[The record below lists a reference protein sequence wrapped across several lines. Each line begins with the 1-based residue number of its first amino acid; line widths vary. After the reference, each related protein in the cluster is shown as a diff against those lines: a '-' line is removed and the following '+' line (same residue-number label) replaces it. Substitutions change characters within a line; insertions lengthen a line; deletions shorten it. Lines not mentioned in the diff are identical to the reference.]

1 MDRFNAC
8 VAGSPIAHSK
18 SPDLHTAA
26 LTALGIPG
34 EYGAVELTED
44 RLATHI
50 DTHPELVGMS
60 CTMPLKTTLAHLAH
74 ERNWTIDPTVT
85 TTGVANT
92 FVNTPTPSVYNTDV
106 AGIVGALRTPATSA
120 AIVGSGATATS
131 ALVALKELGCT
142 SVDIYARNQRTRT
155 DLAQL
160 AQSLDM
166 DATHAGLKN
175 INWDHDVIVSTLPTG
190 VDLDVPTRLS
200 ATVLD
205 VAYAHGSVGEKAQQA
220 GAEVVS
226 GLAML
231 VEQAVAQFIHF
242 VGVTGR
248 SLSTLEVQQATVA
261 MYEAVH
267 LAPPITP
274 PKGDSWS
281 PSL

>member
-1 MDRFNAC
+1 MDKFNAC

-34 EYGAVELTED
+34 EYGSVELAED
-44 RLATHI
+44 QLAGHI

-74 ERNWTIDPTVT
+74 ERNWNIDPTVT
-85 TTGVANT
+85 ATRVANT

-106 AGIVGALRTPATSA
+106 AGIVGALRTSATSA
-120 AIVGSGATATS
+120 AVVGSGATATS
-131 ALVALKELGCT
+131 ALVALKELGTT
-142 SVDIYARNQRTRT
+142 SVDIYARNQQTRA

-160 AQSLDM
+160 AQSLGI
-166 DATHAGLKN
+166 DATHGGLDN

-190 VDLDVPTRLS
+190 VDLDVPKRLT

-205 VAYAHGSVGEKAQQA
+205 VAYAHGSVGEKARDA

-231 VEQAVAQFIHF
+231 VEQAVAQFVHF

-248 SLSTLEVQQATVA
+248 SLTSEEVHRVTVA
-261 MYEAVH
+261 MYEAVN
-267 LAPPITP
+267 LTPPITP
-274 PKGDSWS
+274 PKGNTCS
-281 PSL
+281 PSH

>member
-1 MDRFNAC
+1 MDNFNAC

-26 LTALGIPG
+26 LAVLGIPG
-34 EYGAVELTED
+34 QYGSVELTENQ
-44 RLATHI
+44 LAGHI
-50 DTHPELVGMS
+50 DAHPELVGMS

-74 ERNWTIDPTVT
+74 ERNWNIDPTVT
-85 TTGVANT
+85 ATRVANT

-106 AGIVGALRTPATSA
+106 AGIVGALRTSATSA

-131 ALVALKELGCT
+131 ALVALKELGTT
-142 SVDIYARNQRTRT
+142 SVDIYARNQRTRA

-160 AQSLDM
+160 ALSLGM
-166 DATHAGLKN
+166 DATHAGLEN

-205 VAYAHGSVGEKAQQA
+205 VAYAHGSVGEKARDA

-248 SLSTLEVQQATVA
+248 SLTSEEVQRVTVA
-261 MYEAVH
+261 MYGAVH
-267 LAPPITP
+267 LTPPITP
-274 PKGDSWS
+274 PKGGSWS
-281 PSL
+281 PSH

>member
-1 MDRFNAC
+1 MDKLNAC

-34 EYGAVELTED
+34 EYGSVELTED
-44 RLATHI
+44 QLAGHI
-50 DTHPELVGMS
+50 DPHSELVGRS
-60 CTMPLKTTLAHLAH
+60 CTMPLKTTLAQLAH
-74 ERNWTIDPTVT
+74 ERNWNIDPTVT
-85 TTGVANT
+85 ATRVANT
-92 FVNTPTPSVYNTDV
+92 FVRTPTPSVYNTDV
-106 AGIVGALRTPATSA
+106 AGIVGALRTTATSA

-131 ALVALKELGCT
+131 ALVALKELGTT
-142 SVDIYARNQRTRT
+142 SVDIYARNQRTRA

-166 DATHAGLKN
+166 DATHAGLEK

-190 VDLDVPTRLS
+190 VDLDVPSRLS

-205 VAYAHGSVGEKAQQA
+205 VAYAHGSVGEKARQA
-220 GAEVVS
+220 GSEVVP

-248 SLSTLEVQQATVA
+248 SLSASEVQRATVA
-261 MYEAVH
+261 MYEAVN
-267 LAPPITP
+267 LTP

-281 PSL
+281 PSH

>member
-1 MDRFNAC
+1 MDNFNAC

-26 LTALGIPG
+26 LAVLGIPG
-34 EYGAVELTED
+34 QYGSVELTENQ
-44 RLATHI
+44 LAGHI
-50 DTHPELVGMS
+50 DAHPELVGMS

-74 ERNWTIDPTVT
+74 ERNWNIDPTVT
-85 TTGVANT
+85 ATRVANT

-106 AGIVGALRTPATSA
+106 AGIVGALRTSATSA

-131 ALVALKELGCT
+131 ALVALKELGTT
-142 SVDIYARNQRTRT
+142 SVDIYARNQRTRA

-160 AQSLDM
+160 ALSLGM
-166 DATHAGLKN
+166 DATHAGLEN

-205 VAYAHGSVGEKAQQA
+205 VAYAHGSVGEKARDA
-220 GAEVVS
+220 GAEVIS

-231 VEQAVAQFIHF
+231 VEQAVAQFMHF

-248 SLSTLEVQQATVA
+248 SLTSEEVQRVTVA
-261 MYEAVH
+261 MYGAVH
-267 LAPPITP
+267 LTPPSTP

-281 PSL
+281 PSH

>member
-1 MDRFNAC
+1 MVNFNAC

-26 LTALGIPG
+26 LAVLGIPG
-34 EYGAVELTED
+34 QYGSVELTENQ
-44 RLATHI
+44 LAGHI
-50 DTHPELVGMS
+50 DAHPELAGMS

-74 ERNWTIDPTVT
+74 ERNWNIDPTVT
-85 TTGVANT
+85 ATRVANT

-106 AGIVGALRTPATSA
+106 AGIVGALRTSATSA

-131 ALVALKELGCT
+131 ALVALKELGTT
-142 SVDIYARNQRTRT
+142 SVDIYARNQQTRA

-160 AQSLDM
+160 AQSLGM
-166 DATHAGLKN
+166 DAAHAGLES

-190 VDLDVPTRLS
+190 VDLDVPKRLT

-205 VAYAHGSVGEKAQQA
+205 VAYAHGSVGEKARDA
-220 GAEVVS
+220 GAEVIS

-242 VGVTGR
+242 VAVTGR
-248 SLSTLEVQQATVA
+248 SLTSEEVQRVTVA
-261 MYEAVH
+261 MYGAVH
-267 LAPPITP
+267 LTPPITP
-274 PKGDSWS
+274 PKGGSWS
-281 PSL
+281 PSH

>member
-1 MDRFNAC
+1 MDNFNAC

-26 LTALGIPG
+26 LAVLGIPG
-34 EYGAVELTED
+34 QYSSVELTENQ
-44 RLATHI
+44 LADHI
-50 DTHPELVGMS
+50 DAHPELVGMS

-74 ERNWTIDPTVT
+74 ERNWNIDPTVT
-85 TTGVANT
+85 ATRVANT

-106 AGIVGALRTPATSA
+106 AGIVGALRTSATSA

-131 ALVALKELGCT
+131 ALVALKELGTT
-142 SVDIYARNQRTRT
+142 SVDIYARNQRTRA

-160 AQSLDM
+160 AQSLGM
-166 DATHAGLKN
+166 DATHAGLEN

-205 VAYAHGSVGEKAQQA
+205 VAYAHGSVGEKARDA

-231 VEQAVAQFIHF
+231 VEQAVAQFMHF

-248 SLSTLEVQQATVA
+248 SLTSEEVQRVTVA
-261 MYEAVH
+261 MYGAVH
-267 LAPPITP
+267 LTPPSTP

-281 PSL
+281 PSH

>member
-1 MDRFNAC
+1 MDNFNAC

-34 EYGAVELTED
+34 QYGSVELTED
-44 RLATHI
+44 QLAGHI
-50 DTHPELVGMS
+50 DAHPELVGMS
-60 CTMPLKTTLAHLAH
+60 CTMPLKTTLAQLAH
-74 ERNWTIDPTVT
+74 ERNWNIDPTVT
-85 TTGVANT
+85 ATRVANT

-106 AGIVGALRTPATSA
+106 AGIVGALRTSATSA
-120 AIVGSGATATS
+120 AVVGSGATATS
-131 ALVALKELGCT
+131 ALVALKELGTT
-142 SVDIYARNQRTRT
+142 SVDIYARNQRTRA

-160 AQSLDM
+160 AQSLGM
-166 DATHAGLKN
+166 DATHAGLEN

-205 VAYAHGSVGEKAQQA
+205 VAYAHGSVGEKARDA

-231 VEQAVAQFIHF
+231 VEQAVAQFVHF

-248 SLSTLEVQQATVA
+248 SLTSEEVHRVTVA
-261 MYEAVH
+261 MYEAVN
-267 LAPPITP
+267 LTPPVTP

-281 PSL
+281 PSH

>member
-1 MDRFNAC
+1 MDKFNAC

-34 EYGAVELTED
+34 QYGSVELTED
-44 RLATHI
+44 QLAGHI
-50 DTHPELVGMS
+50 DAHPELVGMS

-74 ERNWTIDPTVT
+74 ERNWNIDPTVT
-85 TTGVANT
+85 ATRVANT
-92 FVNTPTPSVYNTDV
+92 FVNTPRPSVYNTDV
-106 AGIVGALRTPATSA
+106 AGIVGALRTSATSA
-120 AIVGSGATATS
+120 AVVGSGATATS
-131 ALVALKELGCT
+131 ALVALKELGTT
-142 SVDIYARNQRTRT
+142 SVDIYARNQRTRA

-160 AQSLDM
+160 AQSLGM
-166 DATHAGLKN
+166 DASHAGLEN

-205 VAYAHGSVGEKAQQA
+205 VAYAHGSVGEKAKDA

-242 VGVTGR
+242 VGVTGK
-248 SLSTLEVQQATVA
+248 SLTSEEVQRVTVA
-261 MYEAVH
+261 MYEAVD
-267 LAPPITP
+267 LTPPITP
-274 PKGDSWS
+274 PKGDAWS
-281 PSL
+281 PSH

>member
-1 MDRFNAC
+1 MDKFNAC

-34 EYGAVELTED
+34 EYGSVELTED
-44 RLATHI
+44 QLATHI

-60 CTMPLKTTLAHLAH
+60 CTMPLKTTLAQLAH
-74 ERNWTIDPTVT
+74 ERSWNIDPTVT
-85 TTGVANT
+85 ATRVANT
-92 FVNTPTPSVYNTDV
+92 FVRTPTPSVYNTDV

-120 AIVGSGATATS
+120 AIVGSGATASS
-131 ALVALKELGCT
+131 ALVALKELGCA
-142 SVDIYARNQRTRT
+142 SVDIYARNQQTRA

-166 DATHAGLKN
+166 DATHAGLDK
-175 INWDHDVIVSTLPTG
+175 INWDHDVIVSTVPTG

-220 GAEVVS
+220 GAEVVP

-248 SLSTLEVQQATVA
+248 SLSASEVQRAAVA
-261 MYEAVH
+261 MYEAVN
-267 LAPPITP
+267 LTP

-281 PSL
+281 PSR

>member
-1 MDRFNAC
+1 MDKFNAC

-34 EYGAVELTED
+34 EYGSVELTED
-44 RLATHI
+44 QLAGHI

-60 CTMPLKTTLAHLAH
+60 CTMPLKTTLAHLGR
-74 ERNWTIDPTVT
+74 ERNWNIDPTVT
-85 TTGVANT
+85 ATRVANT
-92 FVNTPTPSVYNTDV
+92 FVGTPTPSVYNTDV
-106 AGIVGALRTPATSA
+106 AGIVGALRTSATSA

-131 ALVALKELGCT
+131 ALVALKELGTT
-142 SVDIYARNQRTRT
+142 SVDIYARNQQTRA

-166 DATHAGLKN
+166 DATLADLEN

-205 VAYAHGSVGEKAQQA
+205 VAYAHGSVGEKAR
-220 GAEVVS
+220 
-226 GLAML
+226 AML
-231 VEQAVAQFIHF
+231 VEQAVAQFVHF

-248 SLSTLEVQQATVA
+248 SLTSEEVHRVTVA
-261 MYEAVH
+261 MYEAVN
-267 LAPPITP
+267 LTP
-274 PKGDSWS
+274 PMTPLEGDSCS
-281 PSL
+281 PSH

>member
-1 MDRFNAC
+1 MDKLNAC

-34 EYGAVELTED
+34 EYGSVELTED
-44 RLATHI
+44 QLAGHI
-50 DTHPELVGMS
+50 DTHSELVGMS
-60 CTMPLKTTLAHLAH
+60 CTMPLKTTLAQLAH
-74 ERNWTIDPTVT
+74 ERNWNIDPTVT
-85 TTGVANT
+85 ATRVANT
-92 FVNTPTPSVYNTDV
+92 FVRTPTPSVYNTDV
-106 AGIVGALRTPATSA
+106 AGIVGALRTTATSA

-131 ALVALKELGCT
+131 ALVALKELGTT
-142 SVDIYARNQRTRT
+142 SVDIYARNQRTRA

-166 DATHAGLKN
+166 DATHAGLEK

-190 VDLDVPTRLS
+190 VDLDVPTRLT

-205 VAYAHGSVGEKAQQA
+205 VAYAHGSVGEKAKQA
-220 GAEVVS
+220 GAEVVP

-231 VEQAVAQFIHF
+231 VEQAVAQLIHF

-248 SLSTLEVQQATVA
+248 SLSASEVQRATVA
-261 MYEAVH
+261 MYEAVN
-267 LAPPITP
+267 LTP

-281 PSL
+281 PSH

>member
-1 MDRFNAC
+1 MDKFNAC

-34 EYGAVELTED
+34 EYGSVELAED
-44 RLATHI
+44 QLAGHI

-74 ERNWTIDPTVT
+74 ERNWNIDATVT
-85 TTGVANT
+85 ATRVANT

-106 AGIVGALRTPATSA
+106 AGIVGALRTSATSA
-120 AIVGSGATATS
+120 AVVGSGATATS
-131 ALVALKELGCT
+131 ALVALKELGTT
-142 SVDIYARNQRTRT
+142 SVDIYARNQQTRA

-166 DATHAGLKN
+166 DATHADLEN

-205 VAYAHGSVGEKAQQA
+205 VAYAHGSVGEKARDA

-231 VEQAVAQFIHF
+231 VEQAVAQFVHF

-248 SLSTLEVQQATVA
+248 SLTSEEVHRVTVA
-261 MYEAVH
+261 MYEAVN
-267 LAPPITP
+267 LTP
-274 PKGDSWS
+274 PMTPLEGDSCS
-281 PSL
+281 PSH